1 MKKGNLDIMKP
12 HYSQH
17 IFPIPR
23 TFIISRYHCS
33 SLWRTNNIILAELNK
48 SAISSK
54 HPPPSNVFEIN
65 KPPGGLNRGFKAF
78 LIIASKKVKTK
89 YSVSGKKTYSRHPLP
104 CLQHPPPP
112 NKLN

>member
-1 MKKGNLDIMKP
+1 MKKGNLDTTKP

-17 IFPIPR
+17 IFPIPW

-33 SLWRTNNIILAELNK
+33 SLWRTDNIILAELNK

-54 HPPPSNVFEIN
+54 PPPPSNVFEIN
-65 KPPGGLNRGFKAF
+65 KPPGRLNRGFMAF

-89 YSVSGKKTYSRHPLP
+89 YSVSGKKPTVDTLFPVFN
-104 CLQHPPPP
+104 HPPPP
-112 NKLN
+112 K

>member
-1 MKKGNLDIMKP
+1 MKKGNLDITKP

-17 IFPIPR
+17 IFPIPW

-54 HPPPSNVFEIN
+54 PPPSNVFEIN
-65 KPPGGLNRGFKAF
+65 KPPGGLNRGFMTF

-104 CLQHPPPP
+104 CLQPPPP
-112 NKLN
+112 QIN